1 MIHASNSVRKGG
13 KEKRTRTGLHQALS
27 QAGPFL
33 EKKIHMEVDDLEIPL
48 TPPWICFVCH

>member
-1 MIHASNSVRKGG
+1 MIHVSNSVRKGG